1 LTDFKNY
8 VRFKIKEVQMKVLK
22 YFWIVVIIIGFFGCQ
37 CPRVVKKKFLEEK
50 KEEKIEEKKPEVI
63 SILKPEEKPKV
74 EEKPVEEAK
83 ATKEEVQKAIKGE
96 EIPVPEIPKGK
107 KFVRPEEIS
116 AELAQIF
123 KNIYFDFDKY
133 DIRPDAAETLKKIGE
148 YMLKNTDIK
157 ILIEGHCDE
166 RGTREYNL
174 VLGEQRALSARR
186 YLVVMGVSPK
196 RMYTVSYGE
205 DMPADPGHNVEAWA
219 KNRRC
224 EFKIEVEK

>member
-1 LTDFKNY
+1 LTFFKTGLKL
-8 VRFKIKEVQMKVLK
+8 KIKEVQMKVLK

-63 SILKPEEKPKV
+63 SILRPEEKPKV
-74 EEKPVEEAK
+74 EQKPVEEGK
-83 ATKEEVQKAIKGE
+83 ATKEEIQKAIKGE

-116 AELAQIF
+116 EEFAQIF

-174 VLGEQRALSARR
+174 VLGEQRALSARK

-205 DMPADPGHNVEAWA
+205 DMPADTGHNEEAWA

>member
-1 LTDFKNY
+1 MKL
-8 VRFKIKEVQMKVLK
+8 IKFVL
-22 YFWIVVIIIGFFGCQ
+22 FGFLITGFFGCQ
-37 CPRVVKKKFLEEK
+37 CPKVVKKKFLEEK
-50 KEEKIEEKKPEVI
+50 EEKKEEV
-63 SILKPEEKPKV
+63 SVKPEEKVFVKT
-74 EEKPVEEAK
+74 EEKPAIKEEVKEEAK

-96 EIPVPEIPKGK
+96 EIPLPEIPKGK
-107 KFVRPEEIS
+107 KFVRPEEINQ
-116 AELAQIF
+116 ELAQIF

-133 DIRPDAAETLKKIGE
+133 DIRPDAAENLKKIGE
-148 YMLKNTDIK
+148 YMLKNSDIK

-186 YLVVMGVSPK
+186 FLITMGVSPK

-205 DMPADPGHNVEAWA
+205 DMPQEPGHNEEAWA

-224 EFKIEVEK
+224 EFKIEVPK

>member
-1 LTDFKNY
+1 
-8 VRFKIKEVQMKVLK
+8 MKVLK
-22 YFWIVVIIIGFFGCQ
+22 YFFVGITIISLVGCT
-37 CPRVVKKKFLEEK
+37 CPRIKKKVVEEK
-50 KEEKIEEKKPEVI
+50 KEEEKKPEII
-63 SILKPEEKPKV
+63 SIVKPEEKPKV
-74 EEKPVEEAK
+74 EEKPDEGK
-83 ATKEEVQKAIKGE
+83 ATKEEVEKAIKGE
-96 EIPVPEIPKGK
+96 EIPIPEIPKEK
-107 KFVRPEEIS
+107 KFVKPDEIS
-116 AELAQIF
+116 EEMALIF

-148 YMLKNTDIK
+148 YMLKNRDIK

-186 YLVVMGVSPK
+186 YLVVMGVSSK

-205 DMPADPGHNVEAWA
+205 EMPADARSNEEAWA

>member
-1 LTDFKNY
+1 
-8 VRFKIKEVQMKVLK
+8 MKVLK
-22 YFWIVVIIIGFFGCQ
+22 YFLSGIIIISLVGCV
-37 CPRVVKKKFLEEK
+37 CPKVKKKFVEEER
-50 KEEKIEEKKPEVI
+50 KEEEKKPEIV
-63 SILKPEEKPKV
+63 SIVKPEEKPKV
-74 EEKPVEEAK
+74 EERPDEGK
-83 ATKEEVQKAIKGE
+83 ATKEEVEKAIKGE

-107 KFVRPEEIS
+107 KFVKPEEIS
-116 AELAQIF
+116 EELALIF

-148 YMLKNTDIK
+148 YMLKHPDIK

-174 VLGEQRALSARR
+174 VLGEQRALSSRR
-186 YLVVMGVSPK
+186 YLIVMGVSPK

-205 DMPADPGHNVEAWA
+205 DMPADPRSNEEAWA

>member
-1 LTDFKNY
+1 LTFFKTGLKL
-8 VRFKIKEVQMKVLK
+8 KIKEVQMKVLK

-63 SILKPEEKPKV
+63 SILRPEEKPKV
-74 EEKPVEEAK
+74 EQKPVEEGK
-83 ATKEEVQKAIKGE
+83 ATKEEIQKAIKGE

-107 KFVRPEEIS
+107 KFVGPEEIS
-116 AELAQIF
+116 EEFVQIF

-174 VLGEQRALSARR
+174 VLGEQRALSARK

-205 DMPADPGHNVEAWA
+205 DMPADTGHNEEAWA